1 MAPWWDAAEPAP
13 APVCVVLSKSR
24 SVGAYNTEWLYDLA
38 PAGPQTGRGLFSSNA
53 GAAGPKSDM
62 QKPRP
67 ALVRVTAPIVMTAV
81 MLLSVRSAHAEVTL
95 GDLMRKCLLLENY
108 WALKSTEDTTSSI
121 PNDGSAVCF
130 GYLLAF
136 RGLQGAVIGT
146 DCASTQ
152 RCRRTL
158 RFCIAEQTP
167 DERIL
172 SAFIAYAGGHAGQWH
187 EGAASYYLNAMHE
200 AFPCTD
206 DRK

>member
-1 MAPWWDAAEPAP
+1 
-13 APVCVVLSKSR
+13 
-24 SVGAYNTEWLYDLA
+24 
-38 PAGPQTGRGLFSSNA
+38 
-53 GAAGPKSDM
+53 M
-62 QKPRP
+62 QKPPP

-136 RGLQGAVIGT
+136 RGLQGADIGT

-152 RCRRTL
+152 SCRRTL

-172 SAFIAYAGGHAGQWH
+172 SAFIAYAGDHAGQWH